1 MMPAAEDS
9 TMCNEELL
17 ASSMAQSL
25 RIPHAVARFL
35 VARGVRTL
43 TEAHRM
49 LCGNADDVHDP
60 FLMKGMEEAVA
71 WLLDVRER
79 GEKVFVFGD
88 YDLDGMTAVT
98 LMTRALAELGI
109 ESDWRLPNRFGDG
122 YGLSVSAVE
131 EMHGAGARNVITVDT
146 GITANA
152 EIALAKKLGMSVLVI
167 DHHQPSGEGL
177 PECDVLLDPHQ
188 EGDDYPNPELCG
200 VGVSY
205 KFICA
210 LYSRLGMPEPKKFL
224 DLVALGTLADL
235 VQMTPENR
243 SFTKAG
249 LKSIEGSCWPGL
261 QEMYGDLM
269 KRHGSVGGID
279 VMYKF
284 APLLNAPGRME
295 RPDPALKLLLSP
307 NMAAANA
314 LMAELKE
321 WNSKR
326 KQKEA
331 EITDM
336 ALEQV
341 KAKYGDKLPTVLV
354 VAGNNWHVGVIGIVA
369 AKLAQEYHRPTAVL
383 SITDGM
389 AHASARAVPGFNWH
403 KALFES
409 RDLFDRWGGH
419 ANAAGFSLPSDKID
433 ELRER
438 LEQSAKVQNYTGAV
452 EELPAGAYP
461 YDIRISLNELV
472 VEAEQYMSPDGS
484 TCPGGKKLISILDF
498 FDLLEP
504 FSGNFP
510 YPIFRADNIKVHRL
524 RELRGGHLQ
533 MDISQAGS
541 RVFPVI
547 AFGLRKSKALL
558 HGDKPVSVIFE
569 PTWNY
574 FNDRKSMQLCIKAI
588 EPCD

>member
-131 EMHGAGARNVITVDT
+131 EMHSAGARNVITVDT

-541 RVFPVI
+541 RVFPAI

-588 EPCD
+588 ESCD

>member
-49 LCGNADDVHDP
+49 LCGNADGVHDP

-188 EGDDYPNPELCG
+188 EGDTYPNPELCG

-541 RVFPVI
+541 RVFPAI